1 MDDHTELALELVTL
15 DIRAQQAHR
24 ELQSY
29 NDTGKF
35 QYVHRL
41 TIHTKYK
48 KDQLAELRKLKSE
61 DPSAFMKEITNT
73 TQNIRRIESQLHNKK
88 YKDEEERQS
97 WQNNLEKARIKQKAI
112 QDILS

>member
-1 MDDHTELALELVTL
+1 L

-41 TIHTKYK
+41 TIQNKYK
-48 KDQLAELRKLKSE
+48 SDQLAELRKLKSE
-61 DPSAFMKEITNT
+61 DPSAFMNETTNV
-73 TQNIRRIESQLHNKK
+73 TQNIRRIERQIHKKK
-88 YKDEEERQS
+88 YKDEEERKR
-97 WQNNLEKARIKQKAI
+97 WENNLEKAKKKKKAI
-112 QDILS
+112 QDMLS

>member
-1 MDDHTELALELVTL
+1 MDDHTELAFELVTL

-41 TIHTKYK
+41 TVQNKYK
-48 KDQLAELRKLKSE
+48 SDQLAELRKLKSE
-61 DPSAFMKEITNT
+61 NPADFMNEVTNVI
-73 TQNIRRIESQLHNKK
+73 QNIRRIESQLHKKK

-97 WQNNLEKARIKQKAI
+97 WENNLEKARIKQKAI

>member
-1 MDDHTELALELVTL
+1 MDDQTELAFELVTL

-29 NDTGKF
+29 NHTGKF

-41 TIHTKYK
+41 TVQNKYK
-48 KDQLAELRKLKSE
+48 SDQLAELRKLKSE
-61 DPSAFMKEITNT
+61 NPSAFMNEITNV
-73 TQNIRRIESQLHNKK
+73 TQNIRRIESQLHKKK
-88 YKDEEERQS
+88 YKDEEERLS
-97 WQNNLEKARIKQKAI
+97 WENNLEKARIKQKAI

>member
-1 MDDHTELALELVTL
+1 MELVNL

-41 TIHTKYK
+41 TIRSEYK
-48 KDQLAELRKLKSE
+48 KDQLDELRKLKSE
-61 DPSAFMKEITNT
+61 DPAAFINEVTNV
-73 TQNIRRIESQLHNKK
+73 TQNIRRIGSQLHKKK
-88 YKDEEERQS
+88 YKDEEERLS
-97 WQNNLEKARIKQKAI
+97 WENNLEKARIKQKAI
-112 QDILS
+112 QDILSS